1 MNARIVRYL
10 TALYPQAWRQRY
22 QCEFEAFLE
31 AHPSNIR
38 DIVNVAAWAV
48 FERFRSLGDIP
59 MDARQNS
66 LTLMV
71 FSGLAAFAA
80 GVNFYW
86 TVDDTPL
93 VLAMHN
99 HGALLASWTLVQL
112 GALALVAVAILSSGV
127 FFTIARKAFANRRRD
142 VILRLAIPFCA
153 AATLFAWLLSVLIVM
168 HSHWLPTPWDV
179 AGDWTA
185 PANWPS
191 LSTRWILG
199 SVSFAVMIGALLATA
214 ISVRQAVSRTELS
227 EYGRS
232 SFWIPSLLL
241 VGSVVVMTIGVLS
254 WGWFV
259 QQYAPT
265 DFHLRNGGLF
275 SSTNFASWIATSLV
289 LLATIVMAI
298 KSFRSALSV
307 STR

>member
-1 MNARIVRYL
+1 MNPRVARLL
-10 TALYPQAWRQRY
+10 TALYPRAWRQRY
-22 QCEFEAFLE
+22 QSEFEVFLE
-31 AHPSNIR
+31 AHPSNMKSL
-38 DIVNVAAWAV
+38 VNVAAWAIY
-48 FERFRSLGDIP
+48 ERFVSLGSIP

-66 LTLMV
+66 LTFMT

-93 VLAMHN
+93 ALAMHN

-112 GALALVAVAILSSGV
+112 GALALVAMAILSSRM
-127 FFTIARKAFANRRRD
+127 FFNMARKAFANRRRD
-142 VILRLAIPFCA
+142 VVVRLAVPFCA
-153 AATLFAWLLSVLIVM
+153 AAALFAWFLSVLVVM

-199 SVSFAVMIGALLATA
+199 SVSFAVMIGGLLATA
-214 ISVRQAVSRTELS
+214 TSVRQAVSRTELS
-227 EYGRS
+227 EHGRN
-232 SFWIPSLLL
+232 SFSIPSLLL
-241 VGSVVVMTIGVLS
+241 VGSVAVMTIGVLS

-265 DFHLRNGGLF
+265 DFQIRNGGLF
-275 SSTNFASWIATSLV
+275 NSTNFASWAATSLV
-289 LLATIVMAI
+289 LLAAVVMAI

-307 STR
+307 RMQ

>member
-1 MNARIVRYL
+1 MNSRIARCL
-10 TALYPQAWRQRY
+10 TALYPEAWRQRY
-22 QCEFEAFLE
+22 QSEFESFLE
-31 AHPSNIR
+31 AQPSNIKSM
-38 DIVNVAAWAV
+38 VNVAGWAIH
-48 FERFRSLGDIP
+48 ERFVSLGGIS

-66 LTLMV
+66 ITFMT
-71 FSGLAAFAA
+71 FAGLAAFAA

-93 VLAMHN
+93 AVAMHN

-112 GALALVAVAILSSGV
+112 GALALVAMAILGSHV
-127 FFTIARKAFANRRRD
+127 FFKMARKAFAKRRRD

-153 AATLFAWLLSVLIVM
+153 AAALFAWFLSVLVVM

-199 SVSFAVMIGALLATA
+199 CVSFAVMIGGLLATA

-227 EYGRS
+227 EHGRS
-232 SFWIPSLLL
+232 SFSIPTLLL
-241 VGSVVVMTIGVLS
+241 VGSVVLMTIGVLS

-265 DFHLRNGGLF
+265 DFHVRNGGLF
-275 SSTNFASWIATSLV
+275 SSTNFASWVATSLV
-289 LLATIVMAI
+289 LLAAVAMAI